1 MIRFI
6 HCASILAITV
16 LFVGCGDSGGKE
28 ADPQVEA
35 KVRAN
40 FDQYKSAVLASD
52 GEAAAALI
60 SNDSLGWYQT
70 LRDHAYDSTPDQVK
84 ALSPAE
90 ELMVLTIRINLNAEK
105 LKEMDGRAVFVH
117 AVNEGWI
124 GKEGISQLSLGDVEI
139 NESDDTVQADALVGK
154 ETTDL
159 QFTFAK
165 EESGYKILLDR
176 MIDATNKALKQ
187 KITES
192 GQAKDEFVTNILAF
206 ASGEA
211 VPASIWEP
219 LNEAKR
225 TKFDVILTAIGENKI
240 AIIKAVREATKLPLT
255 EAKALVDNVPSTIKQ
270 GLSKE
275 AADALAA
282 ALKLLGCKTD
292 IR

>member
-6 HCASILAITV
+6 YCASILAITV
-16 LFVGCGDSGGKE
+16 LFVGCGDGGGD

-40 FDQYKSAVLASD
+40 FDQYKKAILASD

-60 SNDSLGWYQT
+60 SDVSLGWYQT
-70 LRDHAYDSTPDQVK
+70 LRDHAYDSTPAQVK
-84 ALSPAE
+84 ALTPAE
-90 ELMVLTIRINLNAEK
+90 ELMVLTIRLNLSADK

-124 GKEGISQLSLGDVEI
+124 GKDGISQLSLGDVEI
-139 NESDDTVQADALVGK
+139 NKSGDTAQAEALVDK

-159 QFTFAK
+159 LFTFIK
-165 EESGYKILLDR
+165 EEDGYKLLLDR

-192 GQAKDEFVTNILAF
+192 GQTKEEFVTNILAF

-211 VPASIWEP
+211 VPQSIWEP

-225 TKFDVILTAIGENKI
+225 TKFDVILTAIGENKP
-240 AIIKAVREATKLPLT
+240 AIIKAVRAATELPLT

-275 AADALAA
+275 AAEALAA
-282 ALKLLGCKTD
+282 TLKLLGCKTN
-292 IR
+292 IK